1 MEEIPMQEEVLA
13 GTFFLNENPII
24 IFFILEH
31 QMIL

>member
-1 MEEIPMQEEVLA
+1 MQEEVLA

-24 IFFILEH
+24 IFFLILEH